1 MWKLL
6 LQEDHP
12 YVKHF
17 ELTQNFPDYNLI
29 CAKMKM
35 RIFTMRIVLFTARKE
50 MLLSLRSL
58 IDAKIEAMEKF
69 EKKRETKKKKIKI
82 E

>member
-1 MWKLL
+1 MVEEKAREIRISIP
-6 LQEDHP
+6 EDL
-12 YVKHF
+12 F
-17 ELTQNFPDYNLI
+17 S
-29 CAKMKM
+29 
-35 RIFTMRIVLFTARKE
+35 IFIPEKTVGHLMNARKE

>member
-1 MWKLL
+1 MVEEKTREIRISIP
-6 LQEDHP
+6 EDL
-12 YVKHF
+12 F
-17 ELTQNFPDYNLI
+17 S
-29 CAKMKM
+29 
-35 RIFTMRIVLFTARKE
+35 IFIPEKTVGHLMNARKE

-69 EKKRETKKKKIKI
+69 EKKRETRKKKIKI

>member
-1 MWKLL
+1 MVEEKTREIRISIP
-6 LQEDHP
+6 EDL
-12 YVKHF
+12 F
-17 ELTQNFPDYNLI
+17 S
-29 CAKMKM
+29 
-35 RIFTMRIVLFTARKE
+35 IFIPEKTVGHLMNARKE

>member
-1 MWKLL
+1 MVEEKTREIRISIP
-6 LQEDHP
+6 EDL
-12 YVKHF
+12 F
-17 ELTQNFPDYNLI
+17 S
-29 CAKMKM
+29 
-35 RIFTMRIVLFTARKE
+35 IFIPEKTVGHLMNARKE

-69 EKKRETKKKKIKI
+69 ERKRETKKKKIKI

>member
-1 MWKLL
+1 MLKRS
-6 LQEDHP
+6 EA
-12 YVKHF
+12 
-17 ELTQNFPDYNLI
+17 E
-29 CAKMKM
+29 
-35 RIFTMRIVLFTARKE
+35 E